1 MPGNMA
7 KRSTKSIYGRSF
19 DHNFKMA
26 SLDSFAKVKKEIFSA
41 PAAAPGPINEEI
53 GKNKQDKCINC
64 NERRGLCT
72 IFKLMGDPIPLARP
86 RFYASKGLS
95 SRTHVY
101 DAQKRA
107 KMTSI
112 AEIKRQFEMHH
123 SPNCVL
129 DGVALRLDVCFT
141 LATPKSQK
149 MQYSKLQGK
158 PHIIRPDTSNMIK
171 YIEDVCSGL
180 IYRDDALIS
189 RIVAYK
195 RYGLESY
202 TEFKITVIE

>member
-1 MPGNMA
+1 MSDVAAVFGTLA
-7 KRSTKSIYGRSF
+7 G
-19 DHNFKMA
+19 
-26 SLDSFAKVKKEIFSA
+26 IFNKANISRA
-41 PAAAPGPINEEI
+41 PDVTIRCHTEG
-53 GKNKQDKCINC
+53 DKY
-64 NERRGLCT
+64 RL
-72 IFKLMGDPIPLARP
+72 
-86 RFYASKGLS
+86 
-95 SRTHVY
+95 
-101 DAQKRA
+101 Q
-107 KMTSI
+107 

>member
-1 MPGNMA
+1 
-7 KRSTKSIYGRSF
+7 
-19 DHNFKMA
+19 
-26 SLDSFAKVKKEIFSA
+26 
-41 PAAAPGPINEEI
+41 
-53 GKNKQDKCINC
+53 
-64 NERRGLCT
+64 
-72 IFKLMGDPIPLARP
+72 MGDPIPLARP

-101 DAQKRA
+101 DAQKKA
-107 KMTSI
+107 KTTSI
-112 AEIKRQFEMHH
+112 AEIQRQFELHH

-129 DGVALRLDVCFT
+129 DGVALRLDVRFT

-149 MQYSKLQGK
+149 MQYSKLHGK

-189 RIVAYK
+189 KILAYK

-202 TEFKITVIE
+202 TEFKVSVMSQYEIDQMNIENDMYRFVKDLEEYVDPKPRFDTPDRIYE